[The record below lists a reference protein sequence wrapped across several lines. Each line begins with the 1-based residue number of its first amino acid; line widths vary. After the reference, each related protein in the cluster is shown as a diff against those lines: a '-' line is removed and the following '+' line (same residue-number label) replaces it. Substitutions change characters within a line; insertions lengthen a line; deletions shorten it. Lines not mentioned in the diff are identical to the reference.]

1 VPPRGRR
8 ERRTLDYNTGL
19 VSTPV
24 SGPSDAAGPRGA
36 LAPVTPIALAI
47 ALALI
52 VSVLAFAALSVDVV
66 RAGFGIKGDEAT
78 YVSMALSVAHDRDL
92 AWDRGDLDRFWRLY
106 RSGPEGIF
114 LKRGQQLR
122 IRSRAS
128 FPYLRL
134 DRQPDLKPERL
145 YFGKA
150 FAYGVAAAPFVRL
163 AGLNGLLLFHVLLW
177 GLCVWAGYVFLR
189 ARSPAGPAFVFSLA
203 FFGVSIAPVYLVWLT
218 PEVFHLALVFLAG
231 FLWFYR
237 EVAPPA
243 AGPWGRL
250 IRGRAALYAG
260 AVLLGVA
267 TFSKPPNLLLVGP
280 PVLVLWQRRR
290 LPDGLG
296 VGLTAA
302 ATIAAL
308 FAVNAAISGDVNYQG
323 GDRKTFYGTFPFE
336 RPEATY
342 DTTGIAMSTNE
353 LGADEIRAAEGLLP
367 QLARNAGYFVAGRH
381 AGFVAY
387 FFPAAVLLAVWLRRW
402 RDWQIWHWAIAGAVA
417 GSVLALLVALPY
429 SWAGGGGP
437 PGNRYFLSLYPALF
451 FLSPAW
457 SSWRGPLVAW
467 MGGAAFLG
475 HILVNPF
482 VSAKYP
488 WQGPQR
494 GLLRLLPVELTMV
507 NDLPVML
514 DSHRARVPYG
524 RDPVLLLYFLD
535 DHTYAPEPEGIWVAA
550 GARTQ
555 IIVRTGEPL
564 DRFTLT
570 LRTIVPNRVRVR
582 AGAAAREAA
591 LEPGAVTTLGVPA
604 RGVASRG
611 TYAYLLEVTAR
622 TGAVPALV
630 DPASRDGRPLGV
642 LVQIQGHLA
651 GDHLASSVGHG
662 TPPPPRRARAAQW
675 AWRAA
680 SVPVVPERPPG
691 PDRALAASRSGRPKV
706 RDPRDG
712 PASAAPEASGRVA
725 AGVCAAVRARPA
737 SALGAPS
744 GRSETARPLV
754 GTAVA
759 PLAPRRAPA
768 RGASRL
774 LSL

>member
-1 VPPRGRR
+1 MASTRETRAGAGGKEAAATGETPGSRRPAGERPKPARGRR
-8 ERRTLDYNTGL
+8 RIGPGRRAAAAAGRTLDYNTGL
-19 VSTPV
+19 VSTAV

-36 LAPVTPIALAI
+36 RAPVPPFALAV

-52 VSVLAFAALSVDVV
+52 VSVLAAAALSVDVV

-122 IRSRAS
+122 IRTRAS

-134 DRQPDLKPERL
+134 DHRPDLKPERL

-150 FAYGVAAAPFVRL
+150 FAYAVAAAPFVRL

-177 GLCVWAGYVFLR
+177 GLCVWTGYVFLR
-189 ARSPAGPAFVFSLA
+189 ARSPAGPAFVLSLA

-218 PEVFHLALVFLAG
+218 PEIFHLALVFLAG

-237 EVAPPA
+237 EVAPPP

-250 IRGRAALYAG
+250 VRGRAALYAG

-267 TFSKPPNLLLVGP
+267 TFSKPPNLLLIGP
-280 PVLVLWQRRR
+280 PVIVLWQRRR
-290 LPDGLG
+290 LLEGLG
-296 VGLTAA
+296 VGLTAG

-308 FAVNAAISGDVNYQG
+308 FAVNAAISGEANYQG

-336 RPEATY
+336 RPDATY

-353 LGADEIRAAEGLLP
+353 LGADEIRAAEGVVP
-367 QLARNAGYFVAGRH
+367 QLARNAFYFSFGRH
-381 AGFVAY
+381 AGFLAY
-387 FFPAAVLLAVWLRRW
+387 FFPGAVVLAAWLRRW
-402 RDWQIWHWAIAGAVA
+402 RDWRVWHWALAGAVSA
-417 GSVLALLVALPY
+417 SVLALLVALPY

-451 FLSPAW
+451 FLAPAW
-457 SSWRGPLVAW
+457 SSWRAPLVAW
-467 MGGAAFLG
+467 VGGAAFLG
-475 HILVNPF
+475 HVLVNPF
-482 VSAKYP
+482 VSAKSP

-514 DSHRARVPYG
+514 DSRRARVPYG

-535 DHTYAPEPEGIWVAA
+535 DHAYAPEPEGLWVAA
-550 GARTQ
+550 GSRTQ

-564 DRFTLT
+564 DRLTLT

-582 AGAAAREAA
+582 AGGAVRDVA
-591 LEPGAVTTLGVPA
+591 LEPGALASVSVPA
-604 RGVASRG
+604 RGVATRG
-611 TYAYLLEVTAR
+611 TYAYLLDVAAR

-630 DPASRDGRPLGV
+630 DPGSRDGRPLGV
-642 LVQIQGHLA
+642 LVHIQGHVAPRGGRTSSGDLGGAPPA
-651 GDHLASSVGHG
+651 GH
-662 TPPPPRRARAAQW
+662 RA
-675 AWRAA
+675 
-680 SVPVVPERPPG
+680 VP
-691 PDRALAASRSGRPKV
+691 
-706 RDPRDG
+706 
-712 PASAAPEASGRVA
+712 PEARG
-725 AGVCAAVRARPA
+725 ARPA
-737 SALGAPS
+737 TS
-744 GRSETARPLV
+744 
-754 GTAVA
+754 
-759 PLAPRRAPA
+759 
-768 RGASRL
+768 
-774 LSL
+774 

>member
-1 VPPRGRR
+1 MSPA
-8 ERRTLDYNTGL
+8 
-19 VSTPV
+19 V
-24 SGPSDAAGPRGA
+24 SGPSDAAGPGGA
-36 LAPVTPIALAI
+36 RAPVPPVAPAV

-52 VSVLAFAALSVDVV
+52 LSILAAAALSVDVV

-92 AWDRGDLDRFWRLY
+92 AWDRRDLERFWRIY

-122 IRSRAS
+122 LRARAS
-128 FPYLRL
+128 FPYVRL
-134 DRQPDLKPERL
+134 DHQPDLKPERL

-150 FAYGVAAAPFVRL
+150 FAYAVAAAPFVRL

-177 GLCVWAGYVFLR
+177 GLCVWAGFVFLR
-189 ARSPAGPAFVFSLA
+189 ARSPGGAAFVFSLA
-203 FFGVSIAPVYLVWLT
+203 FFGVSIAPIYLVWLT
-218 PEVFHLALVFLAG
+218 PEIFHLALVFLAG

-237 EVAPPA
+237 EVAPPPG
-243 AGPWGRL
+243 GPWGRL
-250 IRGRAALYAG
+250 IQGRAALYAG

-267 TFSKPPNLLLVGP
+267 TFSKPPNLLLIGP

-290 LPDGLG
+290 LLDGLG
-296 VGLTAA
+296 VGLTAG

-308 FAVNAAISGDVNYQG
+308 FAVNAAISGDFNYQG

-336 RPEATY
+336 RPGATY

-353 LGADEIRAAEGLLP
+353 LGADELRATESLVP
-367 QLARNAGYFVAGRH
+367 QLVRNAAYFVAGRH

-402 RDWQIWHWAIAGAVA
+402 RDWQVWHAAIVGAVA
-417 GSVLALLVALPY
+417 ASVLALLVALPY

-451 FLSPAW
+451 FLTPAW

-467 MGGAAFLG
+467 VGGAAFLG
-475 HILVNPF
+475 HVLVNPF

-494 GLLRLLPVELTMV
+494 GLLRRLPVELTMV

-514 DSHRARVPYG
+514 DGSRARVPYG

-535 DHTYAPEPEGIWVAA
+535 DHVYAPEPDGLWVAA
-550 GARTQ
+550 GARTE

-582 AGAAAREAA
+582 AGSAAREAA
-591 LEPGAVTTLGVPA
+591 LEPGAVTTVSVPA
-604 RGVASRG
+604 RGVATRG
-611 TYAYLLEVTAR
+611 TYAYLLEVAAQ

-630 DPASRDGRPLGV
+630 DPGSRDGRPLGV
-642 LVQIQGHLA
+642 LIQIQGHLA
-651 GDHLASSVGHG
+651 AG
-662 TPPPPRRARAAQW
+662 PARTAG
-675 AWRAA
+675 
-680 SVPVVPERPPG
+680 PPG
-691 PDRALAASRSGRPKV
+691 PDGPHGRALDAGRLRRPPTTVPAGFRDAAS
-706 RDPRDG
+706 
-712 PASAAPEASGRVA
+712 
-725 AGVCAAVRARPA
+725 
-737 SALGAPS
+737 GAIPPWS
-744 GRSETARPLV
+744 
-754 GTAVA
+754 
-759 PLAPRRAPA
+759 
-768 RGASRL
+768 
-774 LSL
+774 